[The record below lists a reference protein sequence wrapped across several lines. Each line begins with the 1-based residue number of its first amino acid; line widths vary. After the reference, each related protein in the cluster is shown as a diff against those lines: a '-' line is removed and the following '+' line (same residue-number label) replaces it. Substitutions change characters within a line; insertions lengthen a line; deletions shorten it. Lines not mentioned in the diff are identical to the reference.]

1 MPHPP
6 WEWYKLTNA
15 SGAQKICSGGSKEWH
30 ACVADSECPGGT
42 CSIVPLPADKY
53 VHEYMSCCMQCV
65 WNLQYPIGDPIQVTS
80 GPLLNETSE
89 LGVIPK
95 YLNCSVFPDEFRQLD
110 SSSAGHPAG
119 YLSMSELE
127 QGFFSQIPNKQMIDA
142 NFLNASVMFA
152 IADLNKDG
160 LLSYEEYVIL
170 RHFWTPFLLSSTAPA
185 PIDNEN
191 TLAMGPLGGVFVDN
205 STVSVWVVTANNLL
219 LRLYIANGWSS
230 ARTRQPQPGEE
241 LFYQQNAD
249 LDGSTR
255 ISLEEHY
262 FRVFAD
268 INGNGVLERWEYNL
282 SLYDKSTSAGGNFQ
296 GWASWADHDLNDDGV
311 VTFIE
316 RKRIFAD
323 RNADNFINLTEWKLA
338 DFPTAYGPYQGHKG
352 SNGMIGKEQYAFYSL
367 YHYCTLRSSTAYA
380 SYSSSYPWS
389 SQCPLV
395 FAILNDTSFFR
406 DALEKQQFDLGTLQ
420 VDPNLAG
427 FVYRVLN
434 NVTRRL
440 GWQGTLKVLPN
451 PHRELQ
457 GAATDLSSYNI
468 TPPNIYSRS
477 FNLAVITEY
486 TNVPSEWL
494 CTSSLWPDD
503 GLSVVV
509 RSEDQSIS
517 LYTVLAEMI
526 VSPQFVN
533 FFCSLFFT
541 VLIVGHVIWIIER
554 WTNETIFRPFYAEGV
569 IDGLWWAMV
578 TMTTVGYGD
587 KAPVSE
593 IGKLFGIFWLIFGLI
608 VFGTFSSQVTSFIG
622 DQLAVNNIADADSL
636 AGFVVGVLNRTSS
649 LNLDL
654 QYGFTSTVC
663 DSVKTCVDKLAN
675 NQLDALLLPRADVV
689 NYFRSSQLA
698 FTLCGN
704 QLKFVG
710 GSVTSSVVILL
721 QPAIRVCT
729 YGQSVYAATYLMN
742 AIDSTV
748 QAMTQDGTMSSIV
761 AEERDFIYPPAV
773 TDASCGSSSLW
784 NVPLIIA
791 ALVLLF
797 VYGCLVNIQD
807 GGVLRS
813 VLSALLPRLFPPV
826 IEEEEGVMAVLRQ
839 PSFKKR
845 KLDAFSVEF
854 PQPLRKKEVEPLV
867 HASKLLGVFS
877 AMQSSDIRS
886 INQEVS
892 DYSHVLKQIARLFVF
907 CFVLLLVIYGI
918 LLGVIAAAW
927 GSKLQVR
934 KP

>member
-1 MPHPP
+1 M
-6 WEWYKLTNA
+6 
-15 SGAQKICSGGSKEWH
+15 
-30 ACVADSECPGGT
+30 
-42 CSIVPLPADKY
+42 
-53 VHEYMSCCMQCV
+53 
-65 WNLQYPIGDPIQVTS
+65 QYPIGDPILATS

-89 LGVIPK
+89 LGIIHK
-95 YLNCSVFPDEFRQLD
+95 YMDCNTFPDEFRLLD
-110 SSSAGHPAG
+110 TSNAGHPAG
-119 YLSMSELE
+119 YLSLGEFEENFL
-127 QGFFSQIPNKQMIDA
+127 SQIPNKQMIAA
-142 NFLNASVMFA
+142 NFLNASVMFC
-152 IADLNKDG
+152 IADLNRDG
-160 LLSYEEYVIL
+160 LLSYEEFVIL

-191 TLAMGPLGGVFVDN
+191 TLAKGPLGGVFVDN

-255 ISLEEHY
+255 ISLEEQY

-268 INGNGVLERWEYNL
+268 INHDGVLERWEYDL
-282 SLYDKSTSAGGNFQ
+282 SLYDKNTSAGGGFE
-296 GWASWADHDLNDDGV
+296 GWATWSDHDLNNDGV
-311 VTFIE
+311 ITFIE

-338 DFPTAYGPYQGHKG
+338 DFPSSYGPYQGHKG
-352 SNGMIGKEQYAFYSL
+352 SNGMIGKEEYAYYSL
-367 YHYCTLRSSTAYA
+367 YHSCTLRSSTAYA

-389 SQCPLV
+389 SQCPL
-395 FAILNDTSFFR
+395 FFSILNDTSFFLDSSR
-406 DALEKQQFDLGTLQ
+406 REEFALGQLEVDSDLSG
-420 VDPNLAG
+420 LA
-427 FVYRVLN
+427 YRVLS

-440 GWQGTLKVLPN
+440 GWQGTLRVVPN
-451 PHRELQ
+451 SHRGLQ
-457 GAATDLSSYNI
+457 GEAVDLSPYNV
-468 TPPNIYSRS
+468 TAPNIFTRS
-477 FNLAVITEY
+477 FNLAVLTQY
-486 TNVPSEWL
+486 ASVPSGWL
-494 CTSSLWPDD
+494 CSSSLWPDD

-509 RSEDQSIS
+509 RSQDESIS
-517 LYTVLAEMI
+517 LYKVLAEMI
-526 VSPQFVN
+526 VSPQFIN

-554 WTNETIFRPFYAEGV
+554 WNNETIFRRFYAEGV

-587 KAPVSE
+587 KAPATE

-622 DQLAVNNIADADSL
+622 DQLAVNNIVDADSL
-636 AGFVVGVLNRTSS
+636 AGFSVGVLNRTSS

-654 QYGFTSTVC
+654 QFGFTSTVC
-663 DSVKTCVDKLAN
+663 DSVKVCLEQLASN
-675 NQLDALLLPRADVV
+675 NLDAALLPRADVV
-689 NYFRSSQLA
+689 NYFRSSKLA
-698 FTLCGN
+698 FTVCGN
-704 QLKFVG
+704 KLKFVG
-710 GSVTSSVVILL
+710 GLVTNGVVVLL
-721 QPAIRVCT
+721 QPAVRVCA
-729 YGQSVYAATYLMN
+729 YGQSVFAATYLLN
-742 AIDSTV
+742 AVDSMV
-748 QAMTQDGTMSSIV
+748 QTMTQDGTMSSIV
-761 AEERDFIYPPAV
+761 AESRDFVYPPTV
-773 TDASCGSSSLW
+773 TDSSCTSPSSW
-784 NVPLIIA
+784 NVPLIIV
-791 ALVLLF
+791 ALLLLF
-797 VYGCLVNIQD
+797 LYACLVNILD

-813 VLSALLPRLFPPV
+813 ILSVLLPSLFPPV
-826 IEEEEGVMAVLRQ
+826 LVEEERASAILRQ

-845 KLDAFSVEF
+845 KLNTSSVEF

-892 DYSHVLKQIARLFVF
+892 DYSHVLQQVARLFIF
-907 CFVLLLVIYGI
+907 CFILLLVIYGI
-918 LLGVIAAAW
+918 LLGILAAAW